1 MAWSAETHT
10 ITFKSPALPEIV
22 GRGYGGEELREP
34 MLTVRSIRGREAV
47 GELFEYTVLAQ
58 VERPDFLR
66 NPSDAAQVDLEE
78 IVGTNGT
85 VAIEVTG
92 IGTFRAGQQGATG
105 SANLGADTRYI
116 SGRIVSARIICT
128 EDRAAVYEFVLRP
141 SVWTATQNKNSRIF
155 SGDVTDVLQKLLGR
169 YGVIDWRIAGPTGG
183 KKHYPP
189 RDFIRQAWESDWN
202 LALRLMEEWGLFFW
216 FEHDKK
222 GHTLVVSDTLGGFHP
237 HGVAYETLRYHT
249 GGRIDE
255 EHISELSLTYTL
267 TAGKATVN
275 DHDYMKPRLR
285 KSNAGLREEYEDTN
299 GTAKRG
305 IEIYAPAEFAQPEAD
320 NSPANDAREEG
331 RHLARVKLQAARC
344 MGLRAHG
351 KGHLRGLQPG
361 RSFTLAGYPQT
372 KANRDY
378 VVLMCELEMTEVGT
392 SSGSWRQYAV
402 NTTFEL
408 QPDTEYYRLPQVTPR
423 PHVDDEY
430 AVIVAP
436 EHHPNQHYETWI
448 DDKNRV
454 RIQYDWDREAR
465 YDGATSI
472 WVRVASQ
479 WQGGQ
484 MGVVAP
490 GRAGQMVIVSHVHG
504 DPDRPY
510 VSGFVVDRWNMP
522 PWELP
527 RNDALIG
534 IRSQSLGE
542 SMASNHVVLDDTY
555 GQMQAQLASDH
566 AKSSLTLGF
575 NTRIDGN
582 KGRQEARGE
591 GFELRTDA
599 HGVARAAKGLLVT
612 TEARSNAQNHALDMG
627 ETIARLTQARDLH
640 ESLSESAQR
649 HGAQDATHNQNDAT
663 LAIKSAND
671 EIRGTGKGSP
681 YSGGYPE
688 FAAPHLTLASAA
700 GIQTTAA
707 GSTHIA
713 SNQHFAVTSGRNVS
727 IAAAGSMFA
736 SVVNTFSLFVH
747 KAGMRLVAAAG
758 KIRLEAQS
766 DGVEIVARK
775 DADIVSADG
784 WINLTAAKGIR
795 LNGGGSVVEISLSG
809 LRGFTGGEFLV
820 HAASHGTDVPQARP
834 VRLPVLPEQPGIL
847 AAHHV
852 LIEHDTGFVLPNQP
866 YRITV
871 DDGRVLEGVSNALGE
886 TEIVTSNEVAL
897 ATVELFAASEPD
909 RVIAVNQ
916 SIIARDVDRKI
927 NVAAPNPNVKSADVG
942 GKKASAPAQVATSEG
957 QPPLFASC
965 DPMNFGLR
973 SYHFIKDA
981 KQEDSSMP
989 IRRDVEYPV
998 TKTYTAAIKKKLK
1011 GIDWAELKSPD
1022 GQISRELKNA
1032 IEVAVKATLSIALKE
1047 GPFGMPRDAM
1057 PEVQV
1062 PDFET
1067 AVKRY
1072 YMRPD
1077 VSASFVSRVWVIAI
1091 HEKEIAK
1098 IIAASADPIQLDSQ
1112 LKSSADMLYHE
1123 ARHCQQVFWMITL
1136 LRQHQVDYA
1145 SLSQIG
1151 RVFKDITPEPI
1162 FEKANSVSIP
1172 NDDRVV
1178 KGLHK
1183 MLVFYY
1189 YWTISF
1195 MQENGGADLES
1206 DVAIAQAQV
1215 CKLLNVSTET
1225 AAKMVTFE
1233 QGYRSQLH
1241 EEDAY
1246 ACAEVV
1252 QAYWDYP
1259 DRALVRNPGTCTDA
1273 YLNAVTNIGAR
1284 G

>member
-1 MAWSAETHT
+1 MAWSVETHT

-58 VERPDFLR
+58 VGRPDFLR
-66 NPSDAAQVDLEE
+66 NPTDAAQIDLQE

-105 SANLGADTRYI
+105 SANVGADTRYI
-116 SGRIVSARIICT
+116 GGRIVSARIICT

-183 KKHYPP
+183 KKHYSP

-285 KSNAGLREEYEDTN
+285 KSNAGLREEYEDTK

-430 AVIVAP
+430 AVIVSP

-542 SMASNHVVLDDTY
+542 SMASNHVVLDDTN

-582 KGRQEARGE
+582 EGRQEARGE

-627 ETIARLTQARDLH
+627 ETIARLTQARDIH
-640 ESLSESAQR
+640 ENLSESAQQ

-663 LAIKSAND
+663 RAIKSAND
-671 EIRGTGKGSP
+671 ELRGTGKGSP

-820 HAASHGTDVPQARP
+820 HAASHATDAPQDKPVKQPLTDVADAKVAEP
-834 VRLPVLPEQPGIL
+834 
-847 AAHHV
+847 
-852 LIEHDTGFVLPNQP
+852 FVLVDPVSGLGIPDQP
-866 YRITV
+866 YRITL
-871 DDGRVLEGVSNALGE
+871 DDGQ
-886 TEIVTSNEVAL
+886 
-897 ATVELFAASEPD
+897 
-909 RVIAVNQ
+909 VIAGKSDDKGATALVLSDSIQ
-916 SIIARDVDRKI
+916 SAVVEILHNDGTGNPSSILTAMLTQPADARMPVVVVQKK
-927 NVAAPNPNVKSADVG
+927 PVK
-942 GKKASAPAQVATSEG
+942 
-957 QPPLFASC
+957 
-965 DPMNFGLR
+965 
-973 SYHFIKDA
+973 
-981 KQEDSSMP
+981 
-989 IRRDVEYPV
+989 
-998 TKTYTAAIKKKLK
+998 TKLN
-1011 GIDWAELKSPD
+1011 D
-1022 GQISRELKNA
+1022 RELESQDSGTTNA
-1032 IEVAVKATLSIALKE
+1032 GHSLYFAVCHSYNWGMRYSTKDTNNWKRLAFPVAEQFAKTL
-1047 GPFGMPRDAM
+1047 
-1057 PEVQV
+1057 Q
-1062 PDFET
+1062 
-1067 AVKRY
+1067 
-1072 YMRPD
+1072 MRCLRKSNGDPTT
-1077 VSASFVSRVWVIAI
+1077 SGR
-1091 HEKEIAK
+1091 EK
-1098 IIAASADPIQLDSQ
+1098 
-1112 LKSSADMLYHE
+1112 
-1123 ARHCQQVFWMITL
+1123 
-1136 LRQHQVDYA
+1136 
-1145 SLSQIG
+1145 
-1151 RVFKDITPEPI
+1151 
-1162 FEKANSVSIP
+1162 P
-1172 NDDRVV
+1172 N
-1178 KGLHK
+1178 
-1183 MLVFYY
+1183 
-1189 YWTISF
+1189 
-1195 MQENGGADLES
+1195 
-1206 DVAIAQAQV
+1206 
-1215 CKLLNVSTET
+1215 
-1225 AAKMVTFE
+1225 
-1233 QGYRSQLH
+1233 
-1241 EEDAY
+1241 
-1246 ACAEVV
+1246 
-1252 QAYWDYP
+1252 
-1259 DRALVRNPGTCTDA
+1259 
-1273 YLNAVTNIGAR
+1273 
-1284 G
+1284 